1 MANITLSVDDRVLER
16 ARKIAA
22 SMGTSLNGLV
32 RRYLRQIAD
41 QSSPDEIVREF
52 RDLSLGH
59 DGRSRGWSF
68 DRDEI
73 HER

>member
-1 MANITLSVDDRVLER
+1 MANITLSVDDRLLER
-16 ARKIAA
+16 ARAVAA

-32 RRYLRQIAD
+32 RRYLMQIAD
-41 QSSPDEIVREF
+41 EMSAEEKAREF
-52 RDLSLGH
+52 RELSGQH
-59 DGRSRGWSF
+59 DARSNGWRF